1 MTDSVKTWEKFVDNL
16 NNRQEVTEDV
26 TVITEDR
33 EAYMMLTELR
43 SIADKAEQVIA
54 EIEADIKE
62 FDDVEYEAWLQ
73 SKVTKCNDYMNTV
86 FDYMMYSE
94 EEDEEDV

>member
-62 FDDVEYEAWLQ
+62 FDEVEYEAWLQ

>member
-26 TVITEDR
+26 VVITEDR

-62 FDDVEYEAWLQ
+62 FDEVEYEAWLQ

-94 EEDEEDV
+94 EEDEDE

>member
-94 EEDEEDV
+94 EDDEDE

>member
-94 EEDEEDV
+94 EEDEDE

>member
-94 EEDEEDV
+94 EEEDEDE

>member
-26 TVITEDR
+26 VVITEDR

-43 SIADKAEQVIA
+43 SIADKAEQIIA

-94 EEDEEDV
+94 EEDEDE

>member
-26 TVITEDR
+26 VVITEDR

-62 FDDVEYEAWLQ
+62 FDEVEYEAWLQ
-73 SKVTKCNDYMNTV
+73 SKVTKCNDYM
-86 FDYMMYSE
+86 MYSE
-94 EEDEEDV
+94 EEDE

>member
-26 TVITEDR
+26 VVITEDR

-94 EEDEEDV
+94 EEDE

>member
-26 TVITEDR
+26 VVITEDR

-62 FDDVEYEAWLQ
+62 FDEVEYEAWLQ

-94 EEDEEDV
+94 EEDE

>member
-26 TVITEDR
+26 VVITEDR

-94 EEDEEDV
+94 EEDEDE

>member
-1 MTDSVKTWEKFVDNL
+1 MTDSVKTWERFVDNL
-16 NNRQEVTEDV
+16 NNRKEVTEDV

-94 EEDEEDV
+94 EEDEDE

>member
-1 MTDSVKTWEKFVDNL
+1 MTDSVKTWERFVDNL
-16 NNRQEVTEDV
+16 NNRKEITEDV

-43 SIADKAEQVIA
+43 SIADKAEQIIA

-94 EEDEEDV
+94 EEDEDE

>member
-26 TVITEDR
+26 VVITEDR

-62 FDDVEYEAWLQ
+62 FDEVEYEAWLQ

>member
-1 MTDSVKTWEKFVDNL
+1 MTDSVKNWERFVDNL
-16 NNRQEVTEDV
+16 NNRKEITEDV

-43 SIADKAEQVIA
+43 SIADKAEQIIA

-94 EEDEEDV
+94 EEDEDE